1 MMVTNRIAR
10 KAFAALEIL
19 MGLAAVGGGL
29 DLVLTNRQ
37 LMGMPAELLRGS
49 PFGSYF
55 IPGLVLLVVGTIN
68 LAAAIAVLRRHP
80 LSAQASVVAG
90 IMWMGWFVVQ
100 VAVVGLMNWQQP
112 VYFVVGL
119 LIIVLALPSLIGQRQ
134 KSSF

>member
-1 MMVTNRIAR
+1 MLTNRIAR
-10 KAFAALEIL
+10 KALAALEIL

-29 DLVLTNRQ
+29 DLVLTNGQ

-55 IPGLVLLVVGTIN
+55 IPGLVLLEMGIAN
-68 LAAAIAVLRRHP
+68 LASAAAVLRRHP
-80 LSAQASVVAG
+80 SGAQASVVG

-119 LIIVLALPSLIGQRQ
+119 LIIVLAAPSLIGQRQ